1 MKSFFSTLLFIATAL
16 GSFAQSK
23 PDSSKHLSFKGVPI
37 NGTLADYVAKM
48 KKSGFTHKG
57 TKDGVAML
65 EGEYASYKNCIV
77 GVSTLKQKDL
87 VDRIVVLFPNRETW
101 SALSS
106 NYSNL
111 KELLTEKYG
120 TPSENVE
127 EFSTSVDDDGTKLIQ
142 AQMGS
147 CNYLTTYV
155 TDKGTIQLKIEHDGE
170 MHCFVK
176 LAYFDKINGE
186 AVKKQALDDL

>member
-1 MKSFFSTLLFIATAL
+1 MATILAL
-16 GSFAQSK
+16 FAQSK
-23 PDSSKHLSFKGVPI
+23 SDSSKHLSFKGVPI
-37 NGTLADYVAKM
+37 DGKLAAYVEKM
-48 KKSGFTHKG
+48 KKTGFTHKG
-57 TKDGVAML
+57 TKDGLAML

-87 VDRIVVLFPNRETW
+87 VSKIVVLFPNRETW
-101 SALSS
+101 SSLSS
-106 NYSNL
+106 NYFTL

-120 TPSENVE
+120 TPSEIVE
-127 EFSTSVDDDGTKLIQ
+127 RFSSDVDDDGSKMTLAKL
-142 AQMGS
+142 GS
-147 CNYLTTYV
+147 CNYQTTYL
-155 TDKGTIQLKIEHDGE
+155 TDKGTIQLNIEHDSE